1 MDFTFPEELVLLR
14 STVRGFV
21 DKHLRPLEKGIEDAG
36 KVDPQVLRGLRARAV
51 ELGIYAHNLP
61 TEIGGG
67 GLSMLGQVVV
77 AEELGRTTIALS
89 RTAGYLPALLKYCSA
104 DQRDWFLD
112 PLVKGD
118 KFVTYAV
125 TEPEGGS
132 DVGAMKTRAKRVDGG
147 WVLNGGKCYVSN
159 VDIADWVIVVA
170 ATDPSA
176 PLQGRFTLFIVDKAN
191 PGFHF
196 MRNIKKMGWRGAEFC
211 QFSLEDCKV
220 PDDCIIGEVNGGFEL
235 IMLAI
240 NYTRIHLGGI
250 YVGMGDELRDHG
262 RDYAKQRKTFGKRLA
277 DHQAI
282 QFMLADIDCELE
294 ASRLLVYAAAD
305 AADNDRP
312 DMRIAASRAKYF
324 ASEMAFRAADKVLQI
339 FGAAGITTDFPI
351 ERMFRDSRAF
361 RIGEGTSEIQRI
373 QIARHLLR

>member
-1 MDFTFPEELVLLR
+1 
-14 STVRGFV
+14 
-21 DKHLRPLEKGIEDAG
+21 
-36 KVDPQVLRGLRARAV
+36 
-51 ELGIYAHNLP
+51 
-61 TEIGGG
+61 
-67 GLSMLGQVVV
+67 
-77 AEELGRTTIALS
+77 
-89 RTAGYLPALLKYCSA
+89 
-104 DQRDWFLD
+104 
-112 PLVKGD
+112 
-118 KFVTYAV
+118 V

-220 PDDCIIGEVNGGFEL
+220 PDHCIIGEVNGGFEL

-305 AADNDRP
+305 AADNDHP